1 VANLKG
7 KNLLWLF
14 VFSFTYLDCI
24 KASAERIVDPKVF
37 ANQSKF
43 SLNDTALITKS
54 DFVLLTDE
62 FFSGKTRALK
72 ILFSTDALTDEART
86 DILNNDGKGIR
97 KKDHV
102 FLVLFIDKDNKI
114 WQVNLTFVIPGQT
127 VVRTVAWKPEELK
140 QFSSNYFYDGKRLKL
155 QTKGNYK
162 DANSEK
168 APINLTWDVN
178 VDIPVFDKLDYKKR

>member
-1 VANLKG
+1 MKR

-14 VFSFTYLDCI
+14 VFSLTYLNCI
-24 KASAERIVDPKVF
+24 NVSAEQIVDPKLF
-37 ANQSKF
+37 ASQSKF
-43 SLNDTALITKS
+43 SLNDNPLITNS
-54 DFVLLTDE
+54 AIVVLTDE

-72 ILFSTDALTDEART
+72 ILFATEALTDEARI
-86 DILNNDGKGIR
+86 DILNNDGKTIR

-140 QFSSNYFYDGKRLKL
+140 QFSSHYFYDGKRLKL
-155 QTKGNYK
+155 QNKGNYK
-162 DANSEK
+162 DSSSEK
-168 APINLTWDVN
+168 APVTLKWDVN
-178 VDIPVFDKLDYKKR
+178 VDIPVFEKLEHQKR

>member
-1 VANLKG
+1 MKG